1 MRKQFLLLFL
11 MTLLPLAGWAAT
23 AAAVDVTG
31 LTLKARTFNGH
42 NQTLLEGTYSLP
54 ADYDTS
60 VGGVLFL
67 VTESSSIPDPGSNEG
82 ATSEF
87 PQKRDV
93 GLYYIWYK
101 ALPDGGTYDA
111 ADEWHQVGTTGVR
124 INKAAPTMTAPQGYS
139 DLRYNEGPQA
149 LIKTPGST
157 NLGDMMYS
165 LDQADWYSAEQ
176 IADYITGTDVGNYIV
191 HYKAVDGENLKDNT
205 GSIVVRIYGI
215 APTIQAPVGDE
226 TLVYNGAPQQ
236 LIATAATL
244 THGDGT
250 LKYSLDKSNWY
261 TEITDNNLK
270 ATTVQDGGYKVYYK
284 MDGGT
289 NYEDIEEHYI
299 TVNIAPKSI
308 ASDGIVITA
317 GELAF
322 TGDPLVHPTLTVKDG
337 TTDLTQDTDFEIF
350 AEGYNNNKNAG
361 TLTATAAIKGK
372 GNYSGTATEEFT
384 ISALDI
390 SGLTGALLPS
400 ITAVNYD
407 GNAKQPSISW
417 TLSGEYH
424 PTVYNDPNGDY
435 SIVIKNAAQ
444 TAEVP
449 NPKDAATYKVIFTG
463 HNNLTG
469 SLTVDYEI
477 NEADVT
483 VKANAVNIGVGV
495 DPSSYFGV
503 TYEPALFGTDNLGN
517 ITYKVTP
524 NTTTD
529 FVNVN
534 TTAYTDE
541 QVANL
546 AAGTYHIWAIPAG
559 NANYRVTEAYGIL
572 TLSAGQIIA
581 KVEDQSVTFGDDF
594 AASQIVHVS
603 GLSAGA
609 KVTAFNTEFATYDY
623 AGNGVEFT
631 IYDENGDVAQPVEGQ
646 TYYPVGTYTV
656 KTTGSVT
663 YPNYN
668 VVLDWG
674 TYTVTEKS
682 LEGVACAALSATY
695 AGEDVIPNTT
705 GKLTHKGLALVKGTD
720 YTVELVTP
728 TSTNNVDNKNVSNTT
743 YKGKVKF
750 TAVPGSNY
758 SGSKLVDFTITRKDL
773 TITAVDQTWKYGTDE
788 DAANRYTATVEGLV
802 GDDANPNLDL
812 TQTQANFSAIL
823 KVRRI
828 CGDGVGVYA
837 NGLEPYFALATTG
850 AQVTGDEN
858 ICKNYHIILNNG
870 KLTVS
875 KSTLK
880 LKVKDVV
887 NTYGEAF
894 TAAQLQFEL
903 AEDDLMN
910 EGIDDLI
917 KNNINSYLTFD
928 NTEYELETAKYEV
941 DHEYALGF
949 VGTVTATNF
958 EFDPEILPGKFTVAK
973 RPLKLRAKDQI
984 VNLAA
989 SQEFNTVASATTIE
1003 LVDATTIATGDDW
1016 TDLSI
1021 SLEPATFL
1029 IGVNDINIITTN
1041 GNRNYAFEVVT
1052 EGAGK
1057 LNLSGMPEV
1066 TFTNYSDVEYYGGKP
1081 VTAAKLNMNDRDL
1094 VYRNQDGDA
1103 VVAGGKTYEWPYQK
1117 EEWFGL
1123 VLPFEISVADLS
1135 RAFGYA
1141 IVNRLD
1147 DVELMSDNKLNIKFK
1162 IEMDKIPANEPFVL
1176 KTSKAVSEINGT
1188 GIINFGTQNIVDPGT
1203 TTPSITKN
1211 GFTFYGTY
1219 NDVQLTK
1226 EQTKWSFLAGGDWKK
1241 VSATSSN
1248 HYNLKAFDC
1257 YFDRGDAAAREFVFT
1272 FQDIDGTAT
1281 AIRNVSADGESK
1293 SYAEG
1298 WYTIDGMKLNAA
1310 PAQKGIYINNG
1321 KKVVIK

>member
-11 MTLLPLAGWAAT
+11 MTLLPLAGWAAP
-23 AAAVDVTG
+23 AAVDDTG
-31 LTLKARTFNGH
+31 LTLKARTFNGQD
-42 NQTLLEGTYSLP
+42 QTLLEGTYSLP

-60 VGGVLFL
+60 VGGVLFA
-67 VTESSSIPDPGSNEG
+67 VTTTPSAPASEVG

-87 PQKRDV
+87 PKKRNV

-101 ALPDGGTYDA
+101 ALPDGGTYNDV
-111 ADEWHQVGTTGVR
+111 DTWHQVGTTGVR
-124 INKAAPTMTAPQGYS
+124 INKAAPTMTAPVGYS

-149 LIKTPGST
+149 LIQTPGST

-165 LDQADWYSAEQ
+165 LNQTDWFAEDAIEANITGQ
-176 IADYITGTDVGNYIV
+176 DKADYTVY
-191 HYKAVDGENLKDNT
+191 YKAVDEDNLKDNT

-236 LIATAATL
+236 LIATAAAL
-244 THGDGT
+244 TTGDGT
-250 LKYSLDKSNWY
+250 LKYSLDKSTWY
-261 TEITDNNLK
+261 TDIADNNLK
-270 ATTVQDGGYKVYYK
+270 ATNVSEGGYKVYYK

-322 TGDPLVHPTLTVKDG
+322 TGAPLVHTTLTVKDG
-337 TTDLTQDTDFEIF
+337 LTDLTQDTDFEIY
-350 AEGYNNNKNAG
+350 AAGYNNNTNAG
-361 TLTATAAIKGK
+361 TTAVAAIKGK
-372 GNYSGTATEEFT
+372 GNYTGTATETFT

-390 SGLTGALLPS
+390 SGLAGALLPS
-400 ITAVNYD
+400 ITAVDYN
-407 GNAKQPSISW
+407 GGIQQPSISW
-417 TLSGEYH
+417 TLSGEYE
-424 PTVYNDPNGDY
+424 PSVYNAPNGDY
-435 SIVIKNAAQ
+435 SIVIKNAAE

-463 HNNLTG
+463 HNNLTS
-469 SLTVDYEI
+469 SLTVDYVI
-477 NEADVT
+477 NKADVT
-483 VKANAVNIGVGV
+483 VTANAVNIGVGV
-495 DPSSYFGV
+495 DPASYFDV

-529 FVNVN
+529 FGNVN
-534 TTAYTDE
+534 TTAYTAE

-546 AAGTYHIWAIPAG
+546 NEGTYHIWAIPAG
-559 NANYRVTEAYGIL
+559 NDNYKVTEAYGVL

-581 KVEDQSVTFGDDF
+581 KVEDQSKTFGTEFD
-594 AASQIVHVS
+594 ASQIVHVS
-603 GLSAGA
+603 GLSAGT
-609 KVTAFNTEFATYDY
+609 KVTAFNNTFAANTYNY
-623 AGNGVEFT
+623 ATNGVVFT
-631 IYDENGDVAQPVEGQ
+631 IYDENGEVAQPVEGKN
-646 TYYPVGTYTV
+646 YYPVGTYTV

-674 TYTVTEKS
+674 TYTVTEQS

-695 AGEDVIPNTT
+695 AGEDVTPNTT
-705 GKLTHKGLALVKGTD
+705 GKLTHADLTLVEGTD
-720 YTVELVTP
+720 YDVELVAP

-758 SGSKLVDFTITRKDL
+758 SGSKLVDFTITRRAL
-773 TITAVDQTWKYGTDE
+773 TITAEDKTWVYGTDE
-788 DAANRYTATVEGLV
+788 DAENRYTATVVGLV
-802 GDDANPNLDL
+802 GDDANLDL

-858 ICKNYHIILNNG
+858 ICKNYQITLNKG

-880 LKVKDVV
+880 LKVKDVE

-903 AEDDLMN
+903 AEDPMN

-928 NTEYELETAKYEV
+928 NTEYELETATKYEV
-941 DHEYALGF
+941 GNDYALGF

-958 EFDPEILPGKFTVAK
+958 EFDSEILPGKFTVSK
-973 RPLKLRAKDQI
+973 RPITLTAKAQA
-984 VNLAA
+984 VNL
-989 SQEFNTVASATTIE
+989 STPGSEFKTALIDGTTVDVSGE
-1003 LVDATTIATGDDW
+1003 GIATGDVID
-1016 TDLSI
+1016 DLGVTLMYETFHVGDNNVI
-1021 SLEPATFL
+1021 NFNKANANQNYEFTYENAGIYLTVTGATTATF
-1029 IGVNDINIITTN
+1029 
-1041 GNRNYAFEVVT
+1041 A
-1052 EGAGK
+1052 
-1057 LNLSGMPEV
+1057 
-1066 TFTNYSDVEYYGGKP
+1066 NYSDIQTYAGKP
-1081 VTAAKLNMNDRDL
+1081 VTVKLDMTARDL
-1094 VYRNQDGDA
+1094 TYRTPADEA
-1103 VVAGGKTYEWPYQK
+1103 VVAGGKTYVWPYQK
-1117 EEWFGL
+1117 EEWFAL

-1135 RAFGYA
+1135 QAFGYA

-1162 IEMDKIPANEPFVL
+1162 VEMDYIPANEPFVL

-1188 GIINFGTQNIVDPGT
+1188 GIIDFGLQEIVDDGAN
-1203 TTPSITKN
+1203 PSITK
-1211 GFTFYGTY
+1211 GGYSFYGTY

-1248 HYNLKAFDC
+1248 HYDLSAFDC
-1257 YFDRGDAAAREFVFT
+1257 YFDRADADAREFVFT

-1281 AIRNVSADGESK
+1281 AIRSVSADGESK